1 MHYSM
6 HQKEETHT
14 MQDDNW
20 RLHIIHDSSL
30 TAACVELSQMVVYNF
45 IQKEGL

>member
-1 MHYSM
+1 MYIELQVHYSM

-20 RLHIIHDSSL
+20 RLHIIIHDSSL
-30 TAACVELSQMVVYNF
+30 TAVCVELSQMVV
-45 IQKEGL
+45 